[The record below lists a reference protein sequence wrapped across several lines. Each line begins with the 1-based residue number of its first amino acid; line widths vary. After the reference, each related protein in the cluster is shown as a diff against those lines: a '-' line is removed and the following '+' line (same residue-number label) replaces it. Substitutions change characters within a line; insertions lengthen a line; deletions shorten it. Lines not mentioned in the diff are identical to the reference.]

1 MKSRRADVSWMFS
14 QLGVMSRDRF
24 VGFDKFSIE
33 LVDGISFPESVDL
46 NDIPLPFSEETGDKL
61 CEEKVN
67 NGGGGGMVFCGI
79 GDTGVLGELLR
90 SATVNDLDILRSILF
105 PIFLC
110 HMLVVL
116 SAIKDNNLKYSL
128 TGNNNSVLIIKLNF
142 PYQGIPIY
150 EYLLVIIVIQMDSRK
165 MLRDV
170 KWSKFV
176 RSLFKIAFLDIQMW
190 FNINDV
196 NFFFMFLGCFGS
208 QWSLI

>member
-128 TGNNNSVLIIKLNF
+128 TGNNNSALIIKLFF
-142 PYQGIPIY
+142 PIPGNTH
-150 EYLLVIIVIQMDSRK
+150 L
-165 MLRDV
+165 
-170 KWSKFV
+170 
-176 RSLFKIAFLDIQMW
+176 
-190 FNINDV
+190 
-196 NFFFMFLGCFGS
+196 
-208 QWSLI
+208 